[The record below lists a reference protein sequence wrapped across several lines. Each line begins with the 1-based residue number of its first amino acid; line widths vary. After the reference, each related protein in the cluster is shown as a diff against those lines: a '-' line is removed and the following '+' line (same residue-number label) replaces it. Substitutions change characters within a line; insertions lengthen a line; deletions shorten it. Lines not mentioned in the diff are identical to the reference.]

1 MLWGHIGL
9 ASLFPYLVHI
19 SSILSYHLYSFMLD
33 GSGKMT
39 LAFTTH
45 RRNAISS
52 PQITCQGRFW
62 LANNWIMFNATWNG
76 FPNRKSS
83 LSSRREKTGHY
94 ILATQMLFKTGTMAS
109 PGSSLEENI
118 KIYPRMLTQNTCLH
132 NPLMMCRY
140 YSLRKLQH
148 TKQFCFHESQSI
160 NELRIL
166 SS

>member
-62 LANNWIMFNATWNG
+62 LTNNWIMFNATWNG

-94 ILATQMLFKTGTMAS
+94 ILATQMLFKTGAMAS

-118 KIYPRMLTQNTCLH
+118 KIPECWPKTPAYIIPWWCVGTTVWGNCSTPSNFAFMNLNL
-132 NPLMMCRY
+132 
-140 YSLRKLQH
+140 
-148 TKQFCFHESQSI
+148 
-160 NELRIL
+160 
-166 SS
+166 